1 MLRRGSLLACCLV
14 LAAAPLLAH
23 HSIQA
28 IYDSSKQVTV
38 EGAVREF
45 QFINPHPYLIV
56 SVSEGGKTLDWR
68 LEMDNRYELIA
79 DGMTAD
85 TIKPGD
91 RVVARGSLSRSNPQG
106 MYLMRLDRQ
115 SDGFRY
121 EQIGASPRV
130 RPGRN

>member
-23 HSIQA
+23 HSIQT

-56 SVSEGGKTLDWR
+56 SVTEGGKTLDWR

-79 DGMTAD
+79 EGMTAD

-106 MYLMRLDRQ
+106 IYLMRLDRQ

>member
-79 DGMTAD
+79 EGMTAD

>member
-56 SVSEGGKTLDWR
+56 SVTEGGKTLDWR

-79 DGMTAD
+79 EGMTAD

-106 MYLMRLDRQ
+106 IYLMRLDRQ